1 MLTGRARLAAAAAIL
16 IPAVIYLGMDEERRP
31 NRIKQEPNP
40 AYQLSDYYIING
52 RIRDYDNTGQL
63 KQQLSSSQLEHQ
75 PAQQQILVTNPELQL
90 YADNLPSHKASSLN
104 GIIRDNNDFVTL
116 TGEVLLQDNPDLTQ
130 ANILRTESLMFYPQ
144 QSLVKTDNKITITN
158 STSTT
163 TSVGMTIDTDSGI
176 LKLLS
181 DVTGVHNAN

>member
-31 NRIKQEPNP
+31 NKVKQEPNP
-40 AYQLSDYYIING
+40 AYQQSDYYIING
-52 RIRDYDNTGQL
+52 LIKDYDRHGQL
-63 KQQLSSSQLEHQ
+63 KQQLRSSQLEHQ
-75 PAQQQILVTNPELQL
+75 PALQQILLKTPEIQL
-90 YADNLPSHKASSLN
+90 YRINMPSHKASSLH
-104 GIIRDNNDFVTL
+104 GIIRDNNDTVFL
-116 TGEVLLQDNPDLTQ
+116 TGEVFLLDNPDPQL
-130 ANILRTESLMFYPQ
+130 ANTLNTESLTFYPKQ
-144 QSLVKTDNKITITN
+144 RIARTDKKVTITN

-181 DVTGVHNAN
+181 EVTGVHNAN

>member
-31 NRIKQEPNP
+31 NREKQEPNP
-40 AYQLSDYYIING
+40 AYQQSDYYIING
-52 RIRDYDNTGQL
+52 RIIDYDNTGQL

-75 PAQQQILVTNPELQL
+75 PIQQQTVVTNPMLQL
-90 YADNLPSHKASSLN
+90 YTNNLPSHKASSIN
-104 GIIRDNNDFVTL
+104 GIIRDNNDSIL
-116 TGEVLLQDNPDLTQ
+116 LAGKVLLQDNPDPAQ
-130 ANILRTESLMFYPQ
+130 ANALHTELLRFYPQ
-144 QSLVKTDNKITITN
+144 KNLAETDKKVTITN
-158 STSTT
+158 NTSTT

-181 DVTGVHNAN
+181 EVTGVHNAN

>member
-31 NRIKQEPNP
+31 NKIKQEPNP
-40 AYQLSDYYIING
+40 AYQQSDYYIING
-52 RIRDYDNTGQL
+52 RIRDYDNHGHL

-75 PAQQQILVTNPELQL
+75 PVQQLILVTNPELQL
-90 YADNLPSHKASSLN
+90 YSASLPSHKASSAS
-104 GIIRDNNDFVTL
+104 GIIRDNNDSITL
-116 TGEVLLQDNPDLTQ
+116 DGTVLLQDSPDPQQ
-130 ANILRTESLMFYPQ
+130 ANILQTESLIFYPQ
-144 QSLVKTDNKITITN
+144 KNLAQTDKKVTITN
-158 STSTT
+158 TTSTT

-181 DVTGVHNAN
+181 EVTGVHNAN